1 MQHQNE
7 TLARYYSK
15 KKKLKKRKKIAFYAI
30 LVVLSVTVVTVLSL
44 TVFFNIS
51 KITVKGNAHYST
63 EQIIKVAG
71 LKKGQNLFRLNK
83 FKIIETLE
91 KKLPY
96 LETVTIKRKLPVGI
110 SITVTETEPFMAV
123 DYKNGY
129 LLVDENMKILKSTDV
144 MPGKLAYVSGIKPS
158 VTKSGNVLDDKKGL
172 CDKLKKLAP
181 ILKKHLEDG
190 KVSQIIISEVYDIQF
205 IYDERVTVKLGTLEN
220 VDEKVRLVAHT
231 LANNSDGERAII
243 EFSLNN
249 RLHYR
254 SID

>member
-1 MQHQNE
+1 MEQQNE

-15 KKKLKKRKKIAFYAI
+15 KKKMKKRKKIAFYAF
-30 LVVLSVTVVTVLSL
+30 LVVLTVSVVTVLSL

-51 KITVKGNAHYST
+51 KITVKGNSHYST

-83 FKIIETLE
+83 FKIIDTLE

-96 LETVTIKRKLPVGI
+96 LETVKINRKLPVSI
-110 SITVTETEPFMAV
+110 EITVTETEPFMAI
-123 DYKNGY
+123 DGKGGY
-129 LLVDENMKILKSTDV
+129 LLVDKNMKILKSTDV
-144 MPGKLAYVSGIKPS
+144 LPSGIAYVSGITPNKPEVGS
-158 VTKSGNVLDDKKGL
+158 KLTDKKGL

-181 ILKKHLEDG
+181 ILDEHLKKG
-190 KVSQIIISEVYDIQF
+190 KVSEIIISEVYDIQF
-205 IYDERVTVKLGTLEN
+205 IYDDRVTVKLGTLEN
-220 VDEKVRLVAHT
+220 VEEKVRLVAHT